1 MDAKNKTLKQLFI
14 PICLEIILFML
25 AGMVDTLMLSSV
37 SDQAVGAVGTANTY
51 IGIFI
56 IMFSVITTG
65 MTAVMTQ
72 YIGANQIG
80 IAYQARQVGIIFN
93 TVLGVMLSVF
103 LYFFAGQILDVV
115 GIADALRQHAMDYL
129 KIVGGASL
137 LNALIPIFSGYL
149 RSFGHTRQPLI
160 ATIIGNV
167 INLALNAVFLF
178 VFKWG
183 VKGVAYAT
191 VISRVVN
198 LIIVVV
204 ESEILIN
211 AKADINRLSNGKVLG
226 QIIKIGLPSALESAL
241 YNVAITLVIR
251 FLNQMDPDGVNVT
264 ARSYACQ
271 ITNFSFS
278 AGAALSQANAILTGW
293 RIGEGRFDECDR
305 KTNKAAIAG
314 IIVAV
319 TIESLFAIFGGLIT
333 RIFTSDPEMISLVRK
348 ILAIDIFLEAG
359 RVTNLVYGNALKT
372 AGDAIFPAVI
382 AAIFMFLCAVG
393 GTYLFG
399 IRLEWMV
406 SGAYV
411 GLALDE
417 CVRAVGMW
425 LRWKSGKWR
434 EMSLVSK

>member
-72 YIGANQIG
+72 YIGADQIG

-226 QIIKIGLPSALESAL
+226 QIIKRKCHNDDLLSCLSRSAPD
-241 YNVAITLVIR
+241 TL
-251 FLNQMDPDGVNVT
+251 
-264 ARSYACQ
+264 
-271 ITNFSFS
+271 
-278 AGAALSQANAILTGW
+278 
-293 RIGEGRFDECDR
+293 
-305 KTNKAAIAG
+305 
-314 IIVAV
+314 
-319 TIESLFAIFGGLIT
+319 
-333 RIFTSDPEMISLVRK
+333 
-348 ILAIDIFLEAG
+348 
-359 RVTNLVYGNALKT
+359 
-372 AGDAIFPAVI
+372 
-382 AAIFMFLCAVG
+382 
-393 GTYLFG
+393 
-399 IRLEWMV
+399 
-406 SGAYV
+406 
-411 GLALDE
+411 
-417 CVRAVGMW
+417 
-425 LRWKSGKWR
+425 
-434 EMSLVSK
+434 